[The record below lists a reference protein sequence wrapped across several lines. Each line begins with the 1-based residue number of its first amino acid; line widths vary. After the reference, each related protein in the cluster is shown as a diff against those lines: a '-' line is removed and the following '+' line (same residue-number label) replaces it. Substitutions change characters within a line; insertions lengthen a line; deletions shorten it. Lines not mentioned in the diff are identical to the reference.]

1 MSKRRIS
8 LEKYGIS
15 PDRLDEL
22 RAICR
27 QYGALKK
34 KSNAGELNARKK
46 VEAIEGALTTTTSRD
61 PGMYKPLLTYLT
73 RNIPFAQ
80 LEIPSNK
87 KLFFDFRKAFYVNLE
102 KLL

>member
-1 MSKRRIS
+1 MSKRRIN
-8 LEKYGIS
+8 LDKYGIS
-15 PDRLDEL
+15 QDRYDEL

-27 QYGALKK
+27 QYGTLKK
-34 KSNAGELNARKK
+34 KSNAGELSARKK

-61 PGMYKPLLTYLT
+61 PGMYKPLLAYLT
-73 RNIPFAQ
+73 RNIPFDQ

-87 KLFFDFRKAFYVNLE
+87 KLFFEFRKAFYVNLD

>member
-27 QYGALKK
+27 QYGTLKK

-73 RNIPFAQ
+73 RNIPFDQ

-87 KLFFDFRKAFYVNLE
+87 KLFFEFRKAFYVNLD

>member
-15 PDRLDEL
+15 PDRRDEL
-22 RAICR
+22 RAICH

-73 RNIPFAQ
+73 RNIPFDQ

-87 KLFFDFRKAFYVNLE
+87 KLFFEFRKAFYVNLD

>member
-1 MSKRRIS
+1 MSKRRIN
-8 LEKYGIS
+8 LDKYGIS
-15 PDRLDEL
+15 QDRLDEL

-27 QYGALKK
+27 QYGTLKK

-46 VEAIEGALTTTTSRD
+46 VEAIECALTTTTSRD

-73 RNIPFAQ
+73 RNIPFDQ

-87 KLFFDFRKAFYVNLE
+87 MLFFEFRKAFYVNLD